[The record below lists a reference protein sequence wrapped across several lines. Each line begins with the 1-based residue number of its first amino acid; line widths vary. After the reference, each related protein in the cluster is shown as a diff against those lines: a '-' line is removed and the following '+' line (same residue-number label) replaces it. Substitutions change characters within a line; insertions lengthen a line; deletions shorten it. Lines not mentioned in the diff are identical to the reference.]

1 MKKGTLVTL
10 LSLLLACL
18 MLAACGSSPAS
29 SAAPA
34 EAGSTSEAAEA
45 SAPAVDDTSAEA
57 AASGEKFKVGYISA
71 AFFDDFSKKMADFTL
86 EYQNTEFTDME
97 IEVLDGN
104 NEVAKMIECMET
116 FMTKGVDAMIIQPIA
131 GIDEAVKMFD
141 EANIPVVYLN
151 MEPVFPDG
159 NKDYYYAGASDYNTG
174 SQQAEVMADALD
186 EDATVCICLL
196 PLGNQNTVDR
206 RDGFVETMAE
216 LRPDVQIIDEQ
227 SAGIETAMAMSIT
240 EDWLQRFGSD
250 GIDLIVA
257 QSNMQTSGIIEVLK
271 SHDLIGKI
279 KIASI
284 SCPVP
289 EGFDWVASGEVY
301 LDMFQNPQAEAKA
314 ALEITRQ
321 LLNGETPAEKH
332 VFVPTEPITA
342 ENAEARKAEVM
353 GG

>member
-1 MKKGTLVTL
+1 MKRGKLATL
-10 LSLLLACL
+10 LALLLACML
-18 MLAACGSSPAS
+18 LAACGGAAAPESDVPAAPDS
-29 SAAPA
+29 TPAAEDGAPA
-34 EAGSTSEAAEA
+34 EDAGA
-45 SAPAVDDTSAEA
+45 
-57 AASGEKFKVGYISA
+57 GEKFKVGFLSA
-71 AFFDDFSKKMADFTL
+71 AFFDDFSKKMADFAL

-174 SQQAEVMADALD
+174 TQQAEVMAEVLD
-186 EDATVCICLL
+186 ENATVCICLL

-227 SAGIETAMAMSIT
+227 SAGIETAKAMSIT

-250 GIDLIVA
+250 GIDLIVT
-257 QSNMQTSGIIEVLK
+257 QSNMHTSGIIEVLK
-271 SHDLIGKI
+271 SHDLIGEI
-279 KIASI
+279 QIAALT
-284 SCPVP
+284 CPVP
-289 EGFDWVASGEVY
+289 DGFDWVASGDVY

-314 ALEITRQ
+314 ALELTRQ

-332 VFVPTEPITA
+332 VFVPTEAITI
-342 ENAEARKAEVM
+342 ENAETRKAEVM
-353 GG
+353 AG